1 MYKPRNYRKWA
12 KADDL
17 VYFEVTEKETDL
29 SIYADLDL
37 KKEAG
42 QVVSRLRRDLETYI
56 KIDPNFFS
64 SLEPLELKVGAPDI
78 ARAMAEAAKKAGVGP
93 MAAVAGAFSEFVG
106 RELLKSSK
114 QVIIENGGDIFI
126 QSLIPRTIGIYAG
139 EESPFTGRLAVQV
152 EDSKSGLGVC
162 TSSGTVSHSLS
173 FGKTDATLIIAG
185 SSALADAAATA
196 AGNAVKAKD
205 DIEKGLNIARSI
217 EGVKGVLIT
226 VGDKMGTWGEIK
238 LV

>member
-29 SIYADLDL
+29 SIYADIDL

-42 QVVSRLRRDLETYI
+42 RFVSQLRRELEAYI
-56 KIDPNFFS
+56 RSDPDFFS
-64 SLEPLELKVGAPDI
+64 SLEPLKLKPGAPEI
-78 ARAMAEAAKKAGVGP
+78 ARAMAEAGKKAGVGP

-106 RELLKSSK
+106 RELLKLSK

-126 QSLIPRTIGIYAG
+126 SSLVPRTIGIYAG
-139 EESPFTGRLAVQV
+139 EASPFTGRLAISVG
-152 EDSKSGLGVC
+152 DAKNGLGVC

-173 FGKTDATLIIAG
+173 FGKTDATLIISDSA
-185 SSALADAAATA
+185 ALADAAATA
-196 AGNAVKAKD
+196 AGNAVKSKE
-205 DIEKGLNIARSI
+205 DIERGIEVARSI
-217 EGVKGVLIT
+217 DGVKGVLII

>member
-1 MYKPRNYRKWA
+1 MYKPRNYRRWA

-37 KKEAG
+37 KKEACRA
-42 QVVSRLRRDLETYI
+42 VLRLRLDLESYI
-56 KIDPNFFS
+56 ESDPEFFS
-64 SLEPLELKVGAPDI
+64 SLQPLELKDDAPKI
-78 ARAMAEAAKKAGVGP
+78 ARVMAEAGKIAGVGP

-126 QSLIPRTIGIYAG
+126 RSLVPRTIGIYAG
-139 EESPFTGRLAVQV
+139 EASPFTGRLAIRI
-152 EDSKSGLGVC
+152 EDAKNGIGVC

-173 FGKTDATLIIAG
+173 FGKTDATLII
-185 SSALADAAATA
+185 SDSTALADAAATA
-196 AGNAVKAKD
+196 AGNAVKSKE
-205 DIEKGLNIARSI
+205 DIEKGIAIAMSI
-217 EGVKGVLIT
+217 DGVKGVLII
-226 VGDKMGTWGEIK
+226 VGDKMGTRGEIK

>member
-1 MYKPRNYRKWA
+1 MYKPRIYRKWA

-17 VYFEVTEKETDL
+17 VYFEFTEKETDL

-42 QVVSRLRRDLETYI
+42 QAVLRLRRDLEAYI

-64 SLEPLELKVGAPDI
+64 SLEPLELKDSAPEI

-126 QSLIPRTIGIYAG
+126 RSLVPRTIGIYAG
-139 EESPFTGRLAVQV
+139 EESPFTGRLAVQI
-152 EDSKSGLGVC
+152 EDAKNGLGVC

-173 FGKTDATLIIAG
+173 FGKTDATLIISDSA
-185 SSALADAAATA
+185 ALADAAATA
-196 AGNAVKAKD
+196 AGNAVKSKD
-205 DIEKGLNIARSI
+205 DIEKGIDVARSI
-217 EGVKGVLIT
+217 GGVRGVLII
-226 VGDKMGTWGEIK
+226 VGDKMGSWGEIK

>member
-1 MYKPRNYRKWA
+1 MYKPRTYRRWT

-29 SIYADLDL
+29 AVYADSDL
-37 KKEAG
+37 KIAAS
-42 QVVSRLRRDLETYI
+42 QVVSRLRRELEAYI
-56 KIDPNFFS
+56 KRDPKFFY
-64 SLEPLELKVGAPDI
+64 SLEPLELKEDAPEI
-78 ARAMAEAAKKAGVGP
+78 AKIMAEAGKKAGVGP

-126 QSLIPRTIGIYAG
+126 SSLAPRTIGVYAG
-139 EESPFTGRLAVQV
+139 ETSPFTGRLAIII
-152 EDSKSGLGVC
+152 ENAGNGLGVC

-173 FGKTDATLIIAG
+173 FGKTDVTLIISG
-185 SSALADAAATA
+185 STALADASATA
-196 AGNAVKAKD
+196 VGNAVKSKA
-205 DIEKGLNIARSI
+205 DIEKGIEVARSI
-217 EGVKGVLIT
+217 DGVKGVLIL

>member
-29 SIYADLDL
+29 SIYADIDL

-42 QVVSRLRRDLETYI
+42 RFVSQLRRELEAYI
-56 KIDPNFFS
+56 RSDPDFFS
-64 SLEPLELKVGAPDI
+64 SLEPLKLKPGAPEI
-78 ARAMAEAAKKAGVGP
+78 ARAMAEAGKKAGVGP

-106 RELLKSSK
+106 RELLKLSK

-126 QSLIPRTIGIYAG
+126 SSLVPRTIGIYAG
-139 EESPFTGRLAVQV
+139 EASPFTGRLAISVR
-152 EDSKSGLGVC
+152 DAKNGLGVC

-173 FGKTDATLIIAG
+173 FGKTDATLIISDSA
-185 SSALADAAATA
+185 ALADAAATA
-196 AGNAVKAKD
+196 VGNAVKSKE
-205 DIEKGLNIARSI
+205 DIERGVEVARSI
-217 EGVKGVLIT
+217 DGVKGVLII

>member
-1 MYKPRNYRKWA
+1 MYKSRSYRKWA

-17 VYFEVTEKETDL
+17 VYFEITEKETDL
-29 SIYADLDL
+29 SIYADIDL

-42 QVVSRLRRDLETYI
+42 QAVSRLRRDLESYI
-56 KIDPNFFS
+56 RMDPNFFS
-64 SLEPLELKVGAPDI
+64 SLEPLELKDSAPEI

-126 QSLIPRTIGIYAG
+126 RSLVPRTIGIYAG
-139 EESPFTGRLAVQV
+139 EDSPFTGRLAVQI
-152 EDSKSGLGVC
+152 EDAKNGLGVC

-173 FGKTDATLIIAG
+173 FGKTDATLIISDSA
-185 SSALADAAATA
+185 ALADAAATA
-196 AGNAVKAKD
+196 AGNAVKSKD
-205 DIEKGLNIARSI
+205 DIEKGIDVARSI
-217 EGVKGVLIT
+217 GGVRGVLII
-226 VGDKMGTWGEIK
+226 VGDKMGSWGEIK

>member
-1 MYKPRNYRKWA
+1 MYKSRSYRKWA

-17 VYFEVTEKETDL
+17 VYFEITEKETDL
-29 SIYADLDL
+29 SIYADIDL

-42 QVVSRLRRDLETYI
+42 QAVLRLRRDLENYI
-56 KIDPNFFS
+56 RIDPNFFS
-64 SLEPLELKVGAPDI
+64 SLEPLELKDSAPEI

-126 QSLIPRTIGIYAG
+126 RSLVPRTIGIYAG
-139 EESPFTGRLAVQV
+139 EESPFTGRLAVQI
-152 EDSKSGLGVC
+152 EDAKNGLGVC

-173 FGKTDATLIIAG
+173 FGKTDATLIISDSA
-185 SSALADAAATA
+185 ALADAAATA
-196 AGNAVKAKD
+196 AGNAVKSKD
-205 DIEKGLNIARSI
+205 DIEKGIDVARSI
-217 EGVKGVLIT
+217 GGVRGVLII
-226 VGDKMGTWGEIK
+226 VGDKMGSWGEIK

>member
-1 MYKPRNYRKWA
+1 MYKSRSYRKWA

-17 VYFEVTEKETDL
+17 VYFEITEKETDL
-29 SIYADLDL
+29 SIYADIDL

-42 QVVSRLRRDLETYI
+42 QAVLRLRRDLENYI
-56 KIDPNFFS
+56 RIDPNFFS
-64 SLEPLELKVGAPDI
+64 SLEPLELKDSAPEI

-126 QSLIPRTIGIYAG
+126 RSLVPRTIGIYAG
-139 EESPFTGRLAVQV
+139 EDSPFTGRLAVQI
-152 EDSKSGLGVC
+152 EDAKNGLGVC

-173 FGKTDATLIIAG
+173 FGKTDATLIISDSA
-185 SSALADAAATA
+185 ALADAAATA
-196 AGNAVKAKD
+196 AGNAVKSKD
-205 DIEKGLNIARSI
+205 DIEKGIDVARSI
-217 EGVKGVLIT
+217 GGVRGVLII
-226 VGDKMGTWGEIK
+226 VGDKMGSWGEIK